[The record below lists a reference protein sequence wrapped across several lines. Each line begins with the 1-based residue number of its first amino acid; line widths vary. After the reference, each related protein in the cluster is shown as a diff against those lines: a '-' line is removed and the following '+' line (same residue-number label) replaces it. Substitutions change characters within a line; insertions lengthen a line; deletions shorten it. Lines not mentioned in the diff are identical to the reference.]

1 MDSGTTLTGIII
13 MVIIII
19 PFLLMG
25 INAKKQKNRI
35 KKDLENIA
43 TKNGCKVGQFDI
55 WKNSAFA
62 IDESEKFLIGYR
74 KTNLETLEFFA
85 VLKDFNSCSI
95 QKSIR
100 NVGDE
105 VVVEHLKLAFGNK
118 QNPNKPQYFE
128 FYNSDTDSSQLG
140 DEMQL
145 LTKWHTL
152 IKDRI
157 N

>member
-1 MDSGTTLTGIII
+1 MDSGTTFTSIII
-13 MVIIII
+13 LVIIII

-25 INAKKQKNRI
+25 INAKKQKNSI
-35 KKDLENIA
+35 KKELENIA
-43 TKNGCKVGQFDI
+43 TNYGYKVGQFDI
-55 WKNSAFA
+55 WKTSAIA
-62 IDESEKFLIGYR
+62 LDESEKFLIGYR
-74 KTNLETLEFFA
+74 KTNLETIEFFTN
-85 VLKDFNSCSI
+85 LKDFNSCTI

-105 VVVEHLKLAFGNK
+105 VVVEHLKLAFGSK

-128 FYNSDTDSSQLG
+128 FYNSDTDRSQLG

-145 LTKWHTL
+145 LTKWHAL